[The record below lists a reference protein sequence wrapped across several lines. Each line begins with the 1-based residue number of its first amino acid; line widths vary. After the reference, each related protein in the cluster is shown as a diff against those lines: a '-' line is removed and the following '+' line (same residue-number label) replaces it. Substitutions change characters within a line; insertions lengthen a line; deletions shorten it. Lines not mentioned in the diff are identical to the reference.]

1 MPTNKLGGRLQMGA
15 AILAAAKA
23 VDTRLVKARLTA
35 FETAHRNYAA
45 AQEKVDAVEAQLR
58 TAQAK
63 LGQCEVVQAETIE
76 ALARSLIFDGEP
88 RRNPFEHFGAAAP
101 SKLVSLQPADKA
113 KGVHQLVEAVQ
124 RKKNGNKATA
134 QAAQAAEKAAAAIEQ
149 ALAPVEKL
157 QAAVRDAR
165 HTRDAV
171 AQSWEST
178 LAALKRGA
186 RAAADDG
193 APQLYAT
200 LIGRTNGRTNHRNN
214 KNGKPASAEVTPA
227 TPPSAPA
234 PTVPA

>member
-1 MPTNKLGGRLQMGA
+1 MPYIKLGGRLQTGA

-35 FETAHRNYAA
+35 FEGAHRSYAD
-45 AQEKVDAVEAQLR
+45 AQHKVDAAEAQLR
-58 TAQAK
+58 TVQVKLGECEVAQA
-63 LGQCEVVQAETIE
+63 EAVE
-76 ALARSLIFDGEP
+76 ALVRSLIFDGQP
-88 RRNPFEHFGAAAP
+88 RKKPFDDFGVPAP
-101 SKLVSLQPADKA
+101 SKLVNLPAADKA
-113 KGVHQLVEAVQ
+113 KAVHQLAAAVQ
-124 RKKNGNKATA
+124 RSKNASKVTV
-134 QAAQAAEKAAAAIEQ
+134 QTAQAAEKAATAIEQ

-171 AQSWEST
+171 AQGWEST

-200 LIGRTNGRTNHRNN
+200 LFGRANGRTNHRNN
-214 KNGKPASAEVTPA
+214 KNDKTAPTEVTPA
-227 TPPSAPA
+227 TPPPV
-234 PTVPA
+234 PTLTVPA